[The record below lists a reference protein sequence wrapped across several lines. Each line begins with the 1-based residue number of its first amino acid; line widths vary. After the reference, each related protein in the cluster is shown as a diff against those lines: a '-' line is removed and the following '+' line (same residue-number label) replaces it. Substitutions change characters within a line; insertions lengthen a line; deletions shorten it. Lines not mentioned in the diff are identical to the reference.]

1 MMQSREIT
9 TPCFDGRVKEGG
21 KAIFISAPAK
31 INLFLKVT
39 GKRPDGYHNIYSW
52 FQAIDLADH
61 LEIELQD
68 DAGIEISTN
77 LDDLPTGEDNLIFKA
92 ARLIQNRSRAN
103 TGFRVKLWKNIPVAA
118 GLGGGSS
125 DAAAFIKAADKLLN
139 LGLSRTEMAGIG
151 LEIGSDV
158 PFFFSRGQAEVTGR
172 GEKVKDI
179 TLPTDYYI
187 GLAIPPFHI
196 SAREAYRKL
205 KMDLTGLNSSVSL
218 KRCQQTGRLFSIVD
232 TLANDLERALLESY
246 PILDRIKEELTKTGA
261 DIVRLTGSGPT
272 VFALYRDKGLAR
284 KELARSFER
293 RGWDFKIAKPVILPA
308 KMIGK

>member
-1 MMQSREIT
+1 MQSREIT
-9 TPCFDGRVKEGG
+9 TPCFEGQVNESR
-21 KAIFISAPAK
+21 KAIIISAPAK

-77 LDDLPTGEDNLIFKA
+77 LDDLPTGEDNLVFKA
-92 ARLIQNRSRAN
+92 ARLIQDRSGVNA
-103 TGFRVKLWKNIPVAA
+103 GFRVKLWKNIPVAA

-139 LGLSRTEMAGIG
+139 LGLSRAEMAEIG

-158 PFFFSRGQAEVTGR
+158 PFFFSHGQAEVTGK

-196 SAREAYRKL
+196 SAGEAYRKL

-218 KRCQQTGRLFSIVD
+218 RRCQQTGKLFGSIAAM
-232 TLANDLERALLESY
+232 ANDLEMALLESY
-246 PILDRIKEELTKTGA
+246 PILDKIKEELIKTGA

-272 VFALYRDKGLAR
+272 VFALYRDKGLVR

-293 RGWDFKIAKPVILPA
+293 RGWGFKIAKPAILPI